1 MRMKNLLEKDV
12 RCEGA
17 SLGRGMSITE
27 FVISLIVVAFVIY
40 LVGIPVI
47 KTAISNAALTGTDK
61 TIADVV
67 PTLLGLMM
75 FLLCARGLSGQVG
88 G

>member
-1 MRMKNLLEKDV
+1 MDNLLEKNV
-12 RCEGA
+12 SQEGA
-17 SLGRGMSITE
+17 SLGKGMSITE
-27 FVISLIVVAFVIY
+27 YVISLIVVAFVIY

-47 KTAISNAALTGTDK
+47 KTAISNASLTGTDK

-75 FLLCARGLSGQVG
+75 FLLVARGLSGQIG
-88 G
+88 